1 MCIYRKRGRMNQSA
15 NNLPNVAP
23 ESDWTDRIGATV
35 SSLCAVHC
43 AICAL
48 LPAAFGALGVGFLLG
63 QETEWALTLT
73 AVAFGLGALLM
84 GWRQHRSVLVAVCL
98 CVGIVGLLTSRGI
111 EMSGGHHEEHGEAHH
126 AQEGHEDD
134 HKVADDHEAKHADA
148 EHGEEESDHESDHH
162 EHGGAGHGL
171 GAGIG
176 VLAGLT
182 LFFGHIFNLRA
193 LRRCREEC
201 CE

>member
-1 MCIYRKRGRMNQSA
+1 MNQTADSSSNSTA
-15 NNLPNVAP
+15 EN
-23 ESDWTDRIGATV
+23 DWTDRIGATV

-43 AICAL
+43 AVCAL

-63 QETEWALTLT
+63 HETEWALTLT
-73 AVAFGLGALLM
+73 AVAFGFGALLM

-98 CVGIVGLLTSRGI
+98 SLGIVGLLTSRGL
-111 EMSGGHHEEHGEAHH
+111 EMTGGHHEAHGEQHH
-126 AQEGHEDD
+126 AQEGHENE
-134 HKVADDHEAKHADA
+134 HKAERDHESEHVAGA
-148 EHGEEESDHESDHH
+148 HGEEQHQEAEHH
-162 EHGGAGHGL
+162 DHGGAGHGL

-176 VLAGLT
+176 VLAGLV
-182 LFFGHIFNLRA
+182 LFFGHMFNLRA